1 MQAEH
6 YSFIWQV
13 YSRER
18 KGFGLK
24 LVNSVIKHRGREVFS
39 ATNIFQNWH
48 QRELTARFRLLGQR
62 LAEKG
67 EQDAAR
73 ALELMAKSYGL
84 SLTLGDGTFVP
95 CSAWT
100 WASYSFRGGSGIP
113 TPLSVRVE
121 RDWFHHDLLEEIY
134 KEMGFRPQDIML
146 EAIKRIGEGREASS
160 LLDAIL
166 RSSVQ
171 EEVVLVQ
178 DVGAYPPAEQM
189 KRHEFNPLLEPI
201 PEHFGKVAMCSMLLR
216 YGWMAK
222 YMCCTG
228 LSAKMK
234 YRG

>member
-1 MQAEH
+1 MSNLPKGLGGSFPKLRYFTHIAKILVQAEH

-39 ATNIFQNWH
+39 ATNIFQTGISASLLH
-48 QRELTARFRLLGQR
+48 VFRLLGQR
-62 LAEKG
+62 LLKG

-100 WASYSFRGGSGIP
+100 WASYSFRGGGSGIP

-134 KEMGFRPQDIML
+134 KEMGFRPQDTSCW
-146 EAIKRIGEGREASS
+146 RP
-160 LLDAIL
+160 L
-166 RSSVQ
+166 RG
-171 EEVVLVQ
+171 LAK
-178 DVGAYPPAEQM
+178 DGKPAA
-189 KRHEFNPLLEPI
+189 F
-201 PEHFGKVAMCSMLLR
+201 
-216 YGWMAK
+216 
-222 YMCCTG
+222 
-228 LSAKMK
+228 
-234 YRG
+234 